1 MEKLTTLITAI
12 YCIALGFFTAYADN
26 NFILITHTDPVWIYP
41 YATSTAPKRVI
52 QMIDERNIYSFK
64 VIDDSLTR
72 FKIQI
77 YEPNI
82 SDEYASE
89 ALSDTG
95 WIDKI
100 NATVYMGIHE
110 YEDGRAYLRLYNEPT
125 YESNFI
131 PLAEN
136 DHHTMIGYV
145 DKIYQDWYHIS
156 IIYDGILYSGWTR
169 IYCSNP
175 YGC

>member
-1 MEKLTTLITAI
+1 MKKLIILIIAI
-12 YCIALGFFTAYADN
+12 YCSALGFLTANADN
-26 NFILITHTDPVWIYP
+26 NFILVTHTDPVWIYP

-52 QMIDERNIYSFK
+52 EMVDERNVYAFK

-100 NATVYMGIHE
+100 NATIYMSICGQ
-110 YEDGRAYLRLYNEPT
+110 EDGRAYCKLYAEPD
-125 YESNFI
+125 YKSEFVSF
-131 PLAEN
+131 AEN
-136 DHHTMIGYV
+136 DHNTMIGYV

-156 IIYDGILYSGWTR
+156 IIYNGTLYSGWTP
-169 IYCSNP
+169 IYCTNP